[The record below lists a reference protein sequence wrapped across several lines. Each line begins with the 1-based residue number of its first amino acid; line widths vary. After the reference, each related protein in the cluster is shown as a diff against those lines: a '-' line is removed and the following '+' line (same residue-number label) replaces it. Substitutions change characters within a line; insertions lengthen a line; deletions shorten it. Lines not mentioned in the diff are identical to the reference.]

1 MLTLPPL
8 VSNFIID
15 TDSESESEDDSMP
28 ETPPA
33 LAPVL
38 PAFLTK
44 PPPSVIALGPNQR
57 AIAGSQRVYR
67 FREMQG
73 VHIGKGGGE
82 VLQSITAAPA
92 LGHNSFE
99 ELRVECYLQSRFATG
114 SYPKAVD
121 PTKTPWKVIPPMFN
135 ALTVKPTIY
144 GVDENDVLMDG

>member
-99 ELRVECYLQSRFATG
+99 VGYNVLLLFPPSHTTFAFR
-114 SYPKAVD
+114 K
-121 PTKTPWKVIPPMFN
+121 IPFPIFSM
-135 ALTVKPTIY
+135 
-144 GVDENDVLMDG
+144 